1 MLQMLLYLIVMALNN
16 YNSPRKQYKDIRP
29 LYYNTMS
36 TNDAVISASN
46 SEKMIGCVKWF
57 NNKAGYGFISL
68 IDGDE
73 VGKEIF
79 VHHSCIGVNEQQYK
93 YLVQG
98 EYVEFVLSTTQ
109 GGQHEFQAVN
119 VTGIKGGKLM
129 CETIYEM
136 KLARTNYKSV
146 EGEFKEPSGP
156 LPPRLTKDSQPLKPR
171 RTNVKSESDDKDWSL
186 ITKGKRKPLKA
197 SA

>member
-1 MLQMLLYLIVMALNN
+1 
-16 YNSPRKQYKDIRP
+16 
-29 LYYNTMS
+29 MS
-36 TNDAVISASN
+36 TNDAVTSAS
-46 SEKMIGCVKWF
+46 SMEKMLGCVKWF

-68 IDGDE
+68 IDGAD

-79 VHHSCIGVNEQQYK
+79 VHHSGIGVNEQQYK

-98 EYVEFVLSTTQ
+98 EYVEFVLSSTQ

-119 VTGIKGGKLM
+119 VTGIRGGKLM

-136 KLARTNYKSV
+136 KIARSNYKSKNDN
-146 EGEFKEPSGP
+146 EMEISEPVVPTPKSSR
-156 LPPRLTKDSQPLKPR
+156 PPRDTESKPVRRVNKSSNTSSTINNTSDEKEWSQV
-171 RTNVKSESDDKDWSL
+171 N
-186 ITKGKRKPLKA
+186 KGKRRTKA